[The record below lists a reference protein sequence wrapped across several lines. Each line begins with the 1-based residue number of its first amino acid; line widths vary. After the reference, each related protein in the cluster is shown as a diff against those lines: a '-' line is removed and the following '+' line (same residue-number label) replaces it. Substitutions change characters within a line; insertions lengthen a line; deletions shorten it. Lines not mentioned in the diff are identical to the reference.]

1 MELKIMEN
9 IRKIRNKVLKKE
21 DPNAKKKIKDPRGE
35 PIPVPKD
42 PTLKDK

>member
-1 MELKIMEN
+1 MTLIEKLKELK
-9 IRKIRNKVLKKE
+9 NKKLKK
-21 DPNAKKKIKDPRGE
+21 DDSSAKKKIKDPRGE